1 MSNYSENEVK
11 EMLEVYT
18 ANPCRESVNILAEKM
33 GRSVKSVIGKL
44 SREGVYRREK
54 YLTKTGENPVT
65 KVEILE
71 EIAEKLDLDVTKLS
85 GLEKAPKPVLKLLA
99 ERVGL
104 S

>member
-1 MSNYSENEVK
+1 
-11 EMLEVYT
+11 
-18 ANPCRESVNILAEKM
+18 
-33 GRSVKSVIGKL
+33 
-44 SREGVYRREK
+44 
-54 YLTKTGENPVT
+54 LTKTGENPIT